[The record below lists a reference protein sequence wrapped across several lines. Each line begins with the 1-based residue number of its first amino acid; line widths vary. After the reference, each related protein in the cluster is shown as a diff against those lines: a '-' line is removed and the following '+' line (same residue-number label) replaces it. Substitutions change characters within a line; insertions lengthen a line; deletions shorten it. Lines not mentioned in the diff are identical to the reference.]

1 MFVIYSITNK
11 INNKRYIGVT
21 TNFYNRK
28 RVHLWAMK
36 NLKHKNEKLLKAV
49 KKYGFENF
57 SIDIIEE
64 PEGDWIEA
72 LKKENYYINFYDSH
86 NNGYNR
92 SDGFDGSS
100 LYKPSEE
107 ILIKQSE
114 RMKGNKYWLGRKHT
128 DEEKKKISE
137 ANKGKFVS
145 EESRRKM
152 SEARKGKMTGKDNPF
167 YGKHHS
173 KETMDII
180 KEKIGKKVMC
190 VETGQIFISVSECS
204 KEMQCDRRGIQKVC
218 VGKQKHC
225 GGYTFKFVD

>member
-36 NLKHKNEKLLKAV
+36 NLKHKNEKLLEAV

-64 PEGDWIEA
+64 SEGDWIEA

-167 YGKHHS
+167 YGKHHTEEF
-173 KETMDII
+173 K
-180 KEKIGKKVMC
+180 KKISKKVLQFTLDG
-190 VETGQIFISVSECS
+190 VFIREWESTMECGRNGFS
-204 KEMQCDRRGIQKVC
+204 QSAVCECCQGKRKSHKGFCFMYKE
-218 VGKQKHC
+218 
-225 GGYTFKFVD
+225 